1 MTRPYPQRLSLIL
14 STLPFLITFTHV
26 LVSPYTKV
34 EESFT
39 LHAVHDVLGH
49 GTDYKKW
56 DYVQFPGAVPRS
68 FLPSILIA
76 AANWPWV
83 KAATAMGVVK
93 TKLGVQVM
101 STWL

>member
-1 MTRPYPQRLSLIL
+1 
-14 STLPFLITFTHV
+14 
-26 LVSPYTKV
+26 
-34 EESFT
+34 
-39 LHAVHDVLGH
+39 
-49 GTDYKKW
+49 
-56 DYVQFPGAVPRS
+56 VQFPGAIPRS